1 MNWDLRNDGKNVQD
15 VRGKINKSIV
25 NVFSLFMTIMLLSMA
40 APAGNLQAASTQRRQ
55 VAGSG
60 SKNRVS
66 KSFFKS
72 DICSYDECVQKIF
85 KEKCKK

>member
-1 MNWDLRNDGKNVQD
+1 MSKMIRNFMNWDLRNDGKNVQD

-55 VAGSG
+55 VQVAKQGL
-60 SKNRVS
+60 K
-66 KSFFKS
+66 KLL
-72 DICSYDECVQKIF
+72 QKRYLQL
-85 KEKCKK
+85 

>member
-55 VAGSG
+55 VQ
-60 SKNRVS
+60 VS

>member
-1 MNWDLRNDGKNVQD
+1 MSKMIRNFMNWDLRNDGKNVQD

-55 VAGSG
+55 VQVAKTGSQTV
-60 SKNRVS
+60 SYTHLTLPTNREV
-66 KSFFKS
+66 
-72 DICSYDECVQKIF
+72 
-85 KEKCKK
+85 

>member
-1 MNWDLRNDGKNVQD
+1 MIRNFMNWDLRNDGKNVQD

-25 NVFSLFMTIMLLSMA
+25 NVFSLF
-40 APAGNLQAASTQRRQ
+40 
-55 VAGSG
+55 
-60 SKNRVS
+60 
-66 KSFFKS
+66 KS